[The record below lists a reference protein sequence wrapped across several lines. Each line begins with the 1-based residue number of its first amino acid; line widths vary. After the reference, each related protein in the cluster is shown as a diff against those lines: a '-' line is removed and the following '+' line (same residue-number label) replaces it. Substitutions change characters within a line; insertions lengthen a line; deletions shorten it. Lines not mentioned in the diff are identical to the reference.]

1 MSNQKKIFIAVGVII
16 FAFAIYLIGVFMFIN
31 QKNKST
37 EPDISQQ
44 TAPPYEGTQIVTFDD
59 QTNGELYRAI
69 GSQEYLEIR
78 YFIGEYLGT
87 QGVSKNP
94 VPTVIV
100 SDFKSDLEFL
110 GESGN
115 YNNIYTFAVNSPS
128 INKSFSIKIVE
139 NSSNSETIATVLPGD
154 FSKNIKEYSYEN
166 Y

>member
-1 MSNQKKIFIAVGVII
+1 MSNQKKIIIALGVII
-16 FAFAIYLIGVFMFIN
+16 FAFSIYLIGVFVFIN
-31 QKNKST
+31 QKNKT
-37 EPDISQQ
+37 TKPDISQQ

-59 QTNGELYRAI
+59 QTNGELFKAI
-69 GSQEYLEIR
+69 GSQEYIEIR

-115 YNNIYTFAVNSPS
+115 YNNIYTLTVQSPS
-128 INKSFSIKIVE
+128 INKTFSIQIVE
-139 NSSNSETIATVLPGD
+139 NSRTSETLATVLPGD